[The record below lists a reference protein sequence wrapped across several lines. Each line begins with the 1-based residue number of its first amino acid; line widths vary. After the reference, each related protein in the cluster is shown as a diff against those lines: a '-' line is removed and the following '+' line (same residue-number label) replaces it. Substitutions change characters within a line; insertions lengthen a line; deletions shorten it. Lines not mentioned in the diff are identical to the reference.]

1 MRHRRRALL
10 LLLTAALLTS
20 CSGSGGTA
28 LDGAGQGSD
37 LVGYEHTQVGK
48 EYWVTMPEMS
58 NHSGKPLTVL
68 SAEIAHVPA
77 GLRVTGYR
85 VVSAGA
91 GGHVIGV
98 IPVGVTDDN
107 ARPHKGSSIQIKA
120 HDSSDLYYE
129 ARVKVTGAVHSDLT
143 NCTRQA
149 LCIVTEVQEDGQGHL
164 PETLQYIRGRR
175 STCPASFP
183 SAFPSNSSVAPPEFL
198 GEATEALHQ
207 HGTSNRRFTCT

>member
-1 MRHRRRALL
+1 MSSSKSGRRSRPFPAAVFLALS
-10 LLLTAALLTS
+10 AAALTS
-20 CSGSGGTA
+20 CSDGGGTA
-28 LDGAGQGSD
+28 LDGAGQGSN

-85 VVSAGA
+85 VVSTGA

-107 ARPHKGSSIQIKA
+107 ARPQKGSSIQVKA

-129 ARVKVTGAVHSDLT
+129 ARVEVTGAVHGDLT
-143 NCTRQA
+143 NCRYEYRQGSTTYHEDIGCDTRIRLGKA
-149 LCIVTEVQEDGQGHL
+149 LPVEG
-164 PETLQYIRGRR
+164 
-175 STCPASFP
+175 
-183 SAFPSNSSVAPPEFL
+183 
-198 GEATEALHQ
+198 
-207 HGTSNRRFTCT
+207 